1 MTRGQIANELVLSQG
16 KMLLMLLIMQHQLF
30 GTWLFSEVRQ
40 AVWFLSQMHVFS
52 SGRKIRPDTNWHG
65 RGPPACEGRL
75 RGGPEHMGRER
86 TGPEQGMQSLLLTG
100 LKAEDKSGWHG
111 FCFNGR

>member
-65 RGPPACEGRL
+65 RGHL
-75 RGGPEHMGRER
+75 HVRGG
-86 TGPEQGMQSLLLTG
+86 
-100 LKAEDKSGWHG
+100 
-111 FCFNGR
+111 